1 MKTRYS
7 LVALLVVAGMLLA
20 ACGGAATP
28 APTTAP
34 AAPAVQPTTAPAA
47 QPTTA
52 PAPAAGGLTGEITL
66 WHSYHA
72 GGSEEKAIGDAVAQ
86 LMKDNPDLKVN
97 VLEIPFD
104 QIENKWS
111 TEVAAGAGPD
121 MFTMPNDNLGTWVR
135 GNLVAP
141 VDDLMKDHVGDFSK
155 AGIDGL
161 TVDGKLYGVPGI
173 IKALALAYNKSTVP
187 NPPKTT
193 DELLQMVKDGKKL
206 VVNQSAYYNF
216 GWMQGAFGGNLM
228 DASGTCVADQGT
240 GFTDAFQYLLDLKKA
255 GADFETDGGKADTMI
270 EQGQADMMVE
280 GPWML
285 GDFKKALG
293 DKLGIAPMPAGPK
306 GPAQP
311 LSGIDGWYIN
321 PNATPEQQKLAVAV
335 GLYLFGQKGASFWA
349 NEAGDPMVANGL
361 TVDDPLVKAYADAAA
376 AGFPRP
382 QSKEFSNWW
391 GPFGDAVTKVMEGT
405 LSPADAVKEACAAMN
420 KANGKTG
427 ASSAPAPA
435 APITNLG
442 GEITLWHSYHAGG
455 SEEKAIGD
463 AVAQLMK
470 DNPDLKVN
478 VLEIPFDQ
486 IENKWSTEVAA
497 GAGPDMFT
505 MPNDNLG
512 TWVRGNLVAPVDDL
526 MKDHVGDFSKAG
538 IDGLTVDGKLYGV
551 PGIIKAL
558 ALAYNKST
566 VPNPPKTTDELL
578 QMVKDGK
585 KLVVNQSAYYNFGWM
600 QGAFGGKLMD
610 DTGKCIAD
618 QGTGFTDAF
627 QYLLDLKK
635 AGADFETDGGK
646 ADTMIEQGQ
655 ADMMVEGPWMLGD
668 FKKALGDKL
677 GIAPMPAGPKGPAQP
692 LSGIDGWYINP
703 NATPEQ
709 QKLAVAVGLYLF
721 GQKGASFWANEAG
734 DPMVANGL
742 TVDDPLV
749 KAYADAAAAG
759 FPRPQSKEFSNW
771 WGPFGDAVTKVMEG
785 TLSPADAVKE
795 ACAAMNKANGK

>member
-1 MKTRYS
+1 MKTRLILVNLLAVLS
-7 LVALLVVAGMLLA
+7 LVLV

-28 APTTAP
+28 APTQAPAPAVQPTTAP

-47 QPTTA
+47 
-52 PAPAAGGLTGEITL
+52 PAATGLKGEVTL

-72 GGSEEKAIGDAVAQ
+72 GGTEEQAVGDAVAQ

-111 TEVAAGAGPD
+111 TEVAAGGGPD

-141 VDDLMKDHVGDFSK
+141 VDALMKDHLGDFSK

-187 NPPKTT
+187 TPPKTT

-216 GWMQGAFGGNLM
+216 GWLQGAFGSQLM
-228 DASGTCVADQGT
+228 DNTGTCVADKT
-240 GFTDAFQYLLDLKKA
+240 GMADAFQYLLDLKAA
-255 GADFETDGGKADTMI
+255 GADFETDGGKADTMV

-280 GPWML
+280 GPWVL

-321 PNATPEQQKLAVAV
+321 PNASADQQTLAVQV
-335 GLYLFGQKGASFWA
+335 GLYLFGQKGAGFWA
-349 NEAGDPMVANGL
+349 NTAGDPMVANGVS
-361 TVDDPLVKAYADAAA
+361 VDDPLVKAYADAAA
-376 AGFPRP
+376 TGFPRP
-382 QSKEFSNWW
+382 QSKEFGNWW

-405 LSPADAVKEACAAMN
+405 LTPAAAVTEACAAMN
-420 KANGKTG
+420 KANGKT
-427 ASSAPAPA
+427 ASSAPAPVA
-435 APITNLG
+435 MAPLT
-442 GEITLWHSYHAGG
+442 GEVTLWHSYHAGG
-455 SEEKAIGD
+455 TEEQAVGD

-497 GAGPDMFT
+497 GGGPDMFT

-512 TWVRGNLVAPVDDL
+512 TWVRGNLVAPVDAL
-526 MKDHVGDFSKAG
+526 MKDHLGDFSKAG

-566 VPNPPKTTDELL
+566 VPTPPKTTDELL

-585 KLVVNQSAYYNFGWM
+585 KLVVNQSAYYNFGWL
-600 QGAFGGKLMD
+600 QGAFGSQLMD
-610 DTGKCIAD
+610 NTGTCVAD
-618 QGTGFTDAF
+618 KTGMADAF
-627 QYLLDLKK
+627 QYLLDLKA

-646 ADTMIEQGQ
+646 ADTMVEQGQ
-655 ADMMVEGPWMLGD
+655 ADMMVEGPWVLGD

-703 NATPEQ
+703 NASADQ
-709 QKLAVAVGLYLF
+709 QTLAVQVGLYLF
-721 GQKGASFWANEAG
+721 GQKGAGFWANTAG
-734 DPMVANGL
+734 DPMVANGVS
-742 TVDDPLV
+742 VDDPLV
-749 KAYADAAAAG
+749 KAYADAAATG
-759 FPRPQSKEFSNW
+759 FPRPQSKEFGNW

-785 TLSPADAVKE
+785 TLTPAAAVTE